1 MLAEVG
7 DVDAQYLISVG
18 DLLHSAALA
27 NLEVQVLTDGGHMA
41 AGVPEGLR
49 IRHLDETDVD
59 LWIFRIG
66 DVLVRLEEVV
76 CCTIPRPRSG
86 RQQALIVSSST
97 RPAGHATSSTS
108 RGPVL

>member
-1 MLAEVG
+1 MVAEVG

-27 NLEVQVLTDGGHMA
+27 AFEVEVLTEGGYMA

-49 IRHLDETDVD
+49 ASNLTETDVD

-66 DVLVRLEEVV
+66 DVLVRLEEIVR
-76 CCTIPRPRSG
+76 CTIPRPQPD
-86 RQQALIVSSST
+86 RQQ
-97 RPAGHATSSTS
+97 R
-108 RGPVL
+108 